1 MSNTKSKL
9 RLTNYSS
16 NEVRQ
21 IDIGTN
27 DNYVVYINWDGFAW
41 YYYELAN
48 KGGGI
53 KTPVINDLIKKGVI
67 FKNAYTGIPSIT
79 NPMQSAIVSGAWPN
93 VTGNCYRYY
102 DKKKKCVIQFRRENK
117 AENIAECAVR
127 QGIKIASVHQFILEN
142 RGCEAGNVDRPY
154 ITLGQRADYEDR
166 FNAAIKL
173 IKGEAVGKG
182 KSKIELDYIPKFI
195 AIYMDDLDGLGH
207 NNRTYG
213 IPAAK
218 TEEGRLCNVM
228 RRLEQ
233 MDEKLGEFID
243 KCKGIGIYD
252 NMSFVLT
259 TDHGMTPY
267 GRQDR
272 KYDCHAKSMLPDLI
286 DAIEGVGFNTQVL
299 AAGESPKKATD
310 IVLTGAGLVIQL
322 SFVNDHSSATAEEDM
337 QKIIAAVSGKE
348 YIGCIMKKDEM
359 AQRGA
364 MDGFADLLI
373 SPKPPYSF
381 KSDSKKYTA
390 KGQHDS
396 LDETSQHIFSLMWGR
411 GIKKGYIYNDRM
423 YNIDFARTIA
433 YLLGIDGPK
442 CATGNILT
450 DALI

>member
-1 MSNTKSKL
+1 MSNIKSKL
-9 RLTNYSS
+9 GSINYSS
-16 NEVRQ
+16 SEVGKV
-21 IDIGTN
+21 DMGTN

-48 KGGGI
+48 SGGI
-53 KTPVINDLIKKGVI
+53 VKTPVINDLIQKGVI

-93 VTGNCYRYY
+93 VTRNCYRYY
-102 DKKKKCVIQFRRENK
+102 DKKQKRVIQFRRENK
-117 AENIAECAVR
+117 AETIAEAAVR
-127 QGIKIASVHQFILEN
+127 QGIKVASVHQFILEN
-142 RGCEAGNVDRPY
+142 RGCEAGNADRPY
-154 ITLGQRADYEDR
+154 ITLGERADYEDR
-166 FNAAIKL
+166 FDAAIKL

-182 KSKIELDYIPKFI
+182 KSRIKLDYIPKFI
-195 AIYMDDLDGLGH
+195 SIYMDDLDGLGH

-213 IPAAK
+213 IPAAQ

-228 RRLEQ
+228 RRLKQ
-233 MDEKLGEFID
+233 MDEKLCEFID
-243 KCKGIGIYD
+243 ECKGVGIYD

-259 TDHGMTPY
+259 ADHGMTPY
-267 GRQDR
+267 GRQD
-272 KYDCHAKSMLPDLI
+272 KMSDCYAKSMLLDLI
-286 DAIEGVGFNTQVL
+286 GAIERGGFKTQVL
-299 AAGESPKKATD
+299 SAGESPKKDTD
-310 IVLTGAGLVIQL
+310 IVLVGAGLQIQL
-322 SFVNDHSSATAEEDM
+322 SFTKEHTKEDL
-337 QKIIAAVSGKE
+337 QKIMTAVLGKE
-348 YIGCIMKKDEM
+348 YIGRIMEKDEL

-373 SPKPPYSF
+373 SPRPPYSF
-381 KSDSKKYTA
+381 KANSKEYIA

-411 GIKKGYIYNDRM
+411 DIKKGYNYTDRM

-433 YLLGIDGPK
+433 HLLKIDGPK